1 MKQVFASFGCG
12 VFLFLAW
19 CCIIVFTSQ
28 DFAHEGPNSVWFA
41 PIEWWGGVMRGAG
54 FSRLHPLFGSTI
66 FLVVGFFV
74 LCAPF
79 IALFSF
85 VSFFVLRTFFK
96 PNPAQAHQ
104 GAQRDG
110 STSGSSAR

>member
-1 MKQVFASFGCG
+1 MKQFFASFGSG
-12 VFLFLAW
+12 VLLFAVW

-41 PIEWWGGVMRGAG
+41 PIDWWGSVIRESG
-54 FSRLHPLFGSTI
+54 FSRVFSPFGSII
-66 FLVVGFFV
+66 FLVVGFSLLF
-74 LCAPF
+74 APF

-85 VSFFVLRTFFK
+85 ISFFVLRPLFK
-96 PNPAQAHQ
+96 PIAAQAQH

-110 STSGSSAR
+110 SASGSSAR